1 MLTVLKSL
9 NHFKNLNKKHSILFL
24 ASGGGGT
31 MQFIYYA
38 LQHLNLDVSI
48 CGVLADRNCK
58 AINFAKQKNI
68 DYKIVDYT
76 QQQPQ
81 AFRDAIAY
89 FKPDIIITTFH
100 KIIDAETLQQFSNIK
115 FINPHYS
122 ILPAFKGSVGI
133 KTILK
138 AKEINTGFVGAS
150 SHFVIAEGD
159 AGNIISQ
166 GIIPIANWSKTDM
179 KIMNDTIFKLCCLTL
194 LNAILMQYNIIDGK
208 HESYHI
214 NNFETIISPDVL
226 YQFNASKNWQQV
238 FEKINVL

>member
-1 MLTVLKSL
+1 M
-9 NHFKNLNKKHSILFL
+9 NILFL

-31 MQFIYYA
+31 MQFIHYA
-38 LQHLNLDVSI
+38 LQQLQVDVSI

-58 AINFAKQKNI
+58 AINFAKQNNI
-68 DYKIVDYT
+68 DHKIVDYT

-81 AFRDAIAY
+81 TFRDAIAD

-122 ILPAFKGSVGI
+122 ILPAFKGSIGI

-138 AKEINTGFVGAS
+138 AKEINASFVGAS
-150 SHFVIAEGD
+150 SHFVIAEKDSGL
-159 AGNIISQ
+159 IISQ
-166 GIIPIANWSKTDM
+166 GIIPVSDWKKVDIEILKDS
-179 KIMNDTIFKLCCLTL
+179 IFKICCITV
-194 LNAILMQYNIIDGK
+194 LNAILLQQTK
-208 HESYHI
+208 FESKTQPYLI
-214 NNFETIISPDVL
+214 NNFETIITPDIL
-226 YQFNASKNWQQV
+226 HQYNSSKNWQQV